1 MTDIERP
8 PREWIKQLYSIGSAA
23 VTSVL
28 DQYGV
33 RRTSTE
39 GLLCRLPGAKAV
51 GPALTLRFLPRR
63 EDQIPGFWKEEE
75 KTTGGQEE
83 KTEKR
88 SALWA
93 VMDDVR
99 PGDILVV
106 DGRGDLTT
114 GCLGEMLI
122 TFIQAQGAAVVDGCI
137 RDFPAVRSLGFPLW
151 TKGFTPGS
159 AGHLNCYPWDFNLPI
174 GCGNVL
180 VMPGDIIVADDD
192 GVVVVPPRL
201 VPKVI
206 EIASEREEH
215 EVFVRMKLR
224 EGGALNRYYPFDEE
238 GRKEYEEWLR
248 QQRSSES

>member
-1 MTDIERP
+1 M
-8 PREWIKQLYSIGSAA
+8 
-23 VTSVL
+23 
-28 DQYGV
+28 
-33 RRTSTE
+33 E

-63 EDQIPGFWKEEE
+63 EDQVPGFWKEEE
-75 KTTGGQEE
+75 VKAGDRSQEE
-83 KTEKR
+83 RTEKR

-122 TFIQAQGAAVVDGCI
+122 TFLQAHGAAGLVVDGCI
-137 RDFPAVRSLGFPLW
+137 RDFPAVRNLGFPLW
-151 TKGFTPGS
+151 TKGFAPGG
-159 AGHLNCYPWDFNLPI
+159 AGHLNCYPWDFNIPI

-180 VMPGDIIVADDD
+180 VLPGDIIVADDD
-192 GVVVVPPRL
+192 GVVVLPPRL
-201 VPKVI
+201 APQVI
-206 EIASEREEH
+206 ERASEREEH
-215 EVFVRMKLR
+215 EVFVRMKLS

-238 GRKEYEEWLR
+238 GRREYEEWLQKR
-248 QQRSSES
+248 QASAD